1 MTIEYTTPGTTGVP
15 LTYTWSPALGLY
27 TNPGATTAYVA
38 GSQTDRVYAAPD
50 VNTVYTVT
58 GTNGNTGCFN
68 TGTITVLA
76 TPAAPTVTPNP
87 VAMCLGDPAVLLT
100 ILPATPVTACLTAT
114 PNVLV
119 PDNTANGVNSIIT
132 MAGIPAG
139 AIISSASVTL
149 NMSHTYPGDMIFNL
163 RAPNGQ
169 ILNLYKY
176 ADGAF
181 TGPASGV
188 PTWGWYGAQINSGG
202 TVAFNTV
209 AAAPFIYNS
218 TTNWKADIRNTAVAG
233 PVVQNPT
240 GFVSAATAFSDLY
253 SIPNGAWTLAMADGG
268 AGDVGTLASWT
279 LCITYTVGAPPPTNG
294 VWTPAAGLYTNAGAT
309 TPYVAGTQASQVYA
323 RPTTIGANNYQVT
336 VTGLGLDVF
345 PVFSNP
351 AAIAVPG
358 VGTSGPAGPYP
369 STIAVTGLPVTGTS
383 VQEVTLTGIT
393 HTWESDI
400 SVLLQNPAGT
410 QNVILMSAINGSEN
424 GGFGILNKTYTFSD
438 AAATG
443 LTAAG
448 PTNPSGTYKPSNN
461 STTRNWPA
469 PGPGTVVQ
477 GANPLLSTFTG
488 DPNGAWKLYVFDAVG
503 GDAGNIA
510 GGYSIKFRHPGPGC
524 QSAPRTVVVTVN
536 DPTKVNTEP
545 VDQVICTDKVA
556 TFTVVAGGTGPFSYR
571 WEVSTNGGNPPWGP
585 VNNGGVYSGA
595 TTATLTITAPPVTMS
610 GYRYRCIITGAA
622 PCAAVTS
629 LHRSLT
635 VNPLPTVVIAAN
647 RTSLVP
653 GLTATLT
660 SSVIPSAGASYT
672 WLRNGVP
679 VAGAISSTLVVDV
692 DGLGDYRLRVTDF
705 NNCTNTS
712 NVITIKD
719 SATARCYIYPNPT
732 SGKFQ
737 VRYHSVANNNLL
749 PRTLTIFDA
758 KGDRVFTK
766 LYSIGQP
773 YDRMEV
779 DMRAYGKGLYWVEI
793 GDMNGN
799 RLTMCRVAIQ

>member
-1 MTIEYTTPGTTGVP
+1 
-15 LTYTWSPALGLY
+15 
-27 TNPGATTAYVA
+27 
-38 GSQTDRVYAAPD
+38 
-50 VNTVYTVT
+50 
-58 GTNGNTGCFN
+58 
-68 TGTITVLA
+68 
-76 TPAAPTVTPNP
+76 
-87 VAMCLGDPAVLLT
+87 
-100 ILPATPVTACLTAT
+100 
-114 PNVLV
+114 
-119 PDNTANGVNSIIT
+119 
-132 MAGIPAG
+132 
-139 AIISSASVTL
+139 
-149 NMSHTYPGDMIFNL
+149 
-163 RAPNGQ
+163 
-169 ILNLYKY
+169 
-176 ADGAF
+176 
-181 TGPASGV
+181 
-188 PTWGWYGAQINSGG
+188 
-202 TVAFNTV
+202 
-209 AAAPFIYNS
+209 
-218 TTNWKADIRNTAVAG
+218 
-233 PVVQNPT
+233 
-240 GFVSAATAFSDLY
+240 
-253 SIPNGAWTLAMADGG
+253 
-268 AGDVGTLASWT
+268 
-279 LCITYTVGAPPPTNG
+279 
-294 VWTPAAGLYTNAGAT
+294 
-309 TPYVAGTQASQVYA
+309 
-323 RPTTIGANNYQVT
+323 
-336 VTGLGLDVF
+336 
-345 PVFSNP
+345 
-351 AAIAVPG
+351 
-358 VGTSGPAGPYP
+358 
-369 STIAVTGLPVTGTS
+369 
-383 VQEVTLTGIT
+383 
-393 HTWESDI
+393 
-400 SVLLQNPAGT
+400 
-410 QNVILMSAINGSEN
+410 MSAINGSEN